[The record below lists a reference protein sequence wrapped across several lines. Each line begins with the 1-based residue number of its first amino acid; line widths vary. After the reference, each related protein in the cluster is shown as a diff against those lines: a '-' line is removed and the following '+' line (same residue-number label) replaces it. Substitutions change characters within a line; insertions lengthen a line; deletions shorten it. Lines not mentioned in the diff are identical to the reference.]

1 MPVARTN
8 RLGVNRMVGALHPY
22 RGMMNDAANRYIEFA
37 FARLPDN
44 HGPDT
49 IP

>member
-1 MPVARTN
+1 M
-8 RLGVNRMVGALHPY
+8 NRMDGALRAY
-22 RGMMNDAANRYIEFA
+22 RGMMNDAANLYIEFA